1 VTSIKTFRTVAVRL
15 SPVLVL
21 ALSLQAVD
29 FRNDFDPDG
38 KFASYKKFC
47 FVKGIEL
54 DKSGLLSQLGMPDR
68 IMNLIS
74 GVLQTKN
81 MNEVPIDQKF
91 DLAVRYWVARQQKT
105 EVQDLGPD
113 DPYWGAWGGYPV
125 FWNGPWAFDYDD
137 FVVKNYSQRT
147 LIVDL
152 LERKS
157 KQLIWRTYLKD
168 DVQAGQYALQVE
180 WNDLNKAMLA
190 YPPSAK
196 EIEKMRQKRAQQ
208 AKKDAQ

>member
-1 VTSIKTFRTVAVRL
+1 VPFFKNFKAVTKRLATVLMVAI
-15 SPVLVL
+15 
-21 ALSLQAVD
+21 SLQAVD

-38 KFASYKKFC
+38 KFAQYKTFC
-47 FVKGIEL
+47 FVSGIEL
-54 DKSGLLSQLGMPDR
+54 DKAGLLNQPGMR
-68 IMNLIS
+68 ERMMNLVS
-74 GVLQTKN
+74 GVLQNRN

-113 DPYWGAWGGYPV
+113 DPYWGGWGGYPV

-157 KQLIWRTYLKD
+157 KQLIWRTYLRD
-168 DVQAGQYALQVE
+168 NVQAGQYALQVE
-180 WNDLNKAMLA
+180 WTDLNKAMVS
-190 YPPSAK
+190 YPPSSK
-196 EIEKMRQKRAQQ
+196 EIQEMRKKRAQQ
-208 AKKDAQ
+208 TKKQAQ

>member
-1 VTSIKTFRTVAVRL
+1 MKNFKAVAIRL
-15 SPVLVL
+15 APVLIA
-21 ALSLQAVD
+21 ALSLQADD

-38 KFASYKKFC
+38 KFSQYKVFC

-54 DKSGLLSQLGMPDR
+54 DKSGLLSQPGMPNR

-74 GVLQTKN
+74 GVLQN
-81 MNEVPIDQKF
+81 RGMNEVPIDQKF

-125 FWNGPWAFDYDD
+125 FWDGPWAFDYDD
-137 FVVKNYSQRT
+137 FVIKNYTQRT

-157 KQLIWRTYLKD
+157 KRLIWRTYLKD
-168 DVQAGQYALQVE
+168 DVQAGQYALEVQ
-180 WNDLNKAMLA
+180 WKDLNKAMVA

-208 AKKDAQ
+208 AKKAAQ

>member
-1 VTSIKTFRTVAVRL
+1 MKKFNALAARL
-15 SPVLVL
+15 APVLVV
-21 ALSLQAVD
+21 AVTLQAVD

-38 KFASYKKFC
+38 KFANYKTFC

-54 DKSGLLSQLGMPDR
+54 DKSGLLSQPGMPNR
-68 IMNLIS
+68 MMNLVS
-74 GVLQTKN
+74 GVLQTKS

-105 EVQDLGPD
+105 QVEDLGPD

-137 FVVKNYSQRT
+137 FVIKNYSQRT

-168 DVQAGQYALQVE
+168 DVQAGQYALEVQ
-180 WNDLNKAMLA
+180 WKDLNKAMVA
-190 YPPSAK
+190 YPPSPK
-196 EIEKMRQKRAQQ
+196 EIEKMRQKRAEQ
-208 AKKDAQ
+208 AKKAAQ

>member
-1 VTSIKTFRTVAVRL
+1 MRDFNPLIVRL
-15 SPVLVL
+15 VPVLI
-21 ALSLQAVD
+21 AAMSLQAAD

-38 KFASYKKFC
+38 KFSQYKLFC

-54 DKSGLLSQLGMPDR
+54 DKSGLLSQPGMPNR

-74 GVLQTKN
+74 GVLQN
-81 MNEVPIDQKF
+81 RGMNEVPIDQKF

-137 FVVKNYSQRT
+137 FVIKNYTQRT

-152 LERKS
+152 LDRKS

-168 DVQAGQYALQVE
+168 DVQAGQYALEVQ
-180 WNDLNKAMLA
+180 WKDLNKAMIA
-190 YPPSAK
+190 YPPSAA
-196 EIEKMRQKRAQQ
+196 EIKKMREKRAQQ
-208 AKKDAQ
+208 AKKAAQ

>member
-1 VTSIKTFRTVAVRL
+1 MLFFKNFKAVAIRL
-15 SPVLVL
+15 ALVL
-21 ALSLQAVD
+21 AVAISLQAVD

-38 KFASYKKFC
+38 KFSQFKTFC
-47 FVKGIEL
+47 FVQGIEL
-54 DKSGLLSQLGMPDR
+54 DKAGLLNQPGMR
-68 IMNLIS
+68 ERMMNLIS
-74 GVLQTKN
+74 GVLQN
-81 MNEVPIDQKF
+81 RSMNEVPIDQKF

-157 KQLIWRTYLKD
+157 KQLIWRTYLRD
-168 DVQAGQYALQVE
+168 NVQAGQYALQVE
-180 WNDLNKAMLA
+180 WTDLNKAMVS

-196 EIEKMRQKRAQQ
+196 EIQAMRKKRAEQ
-208 AKKDAQ
+208 AKKQAQ

>member
-1 VTSIKTFRTVAVRL
+1 MKNFKAVAARL
-15 SPVLVL
+15 VPALVF
-21 ALSLQAVD
+21 AMSLQAID

-38 KFASYKKFC
+38 QFTKYQTFS

-54 DKSGLLSQLGMPDR
+54 DKSGLLNQPGMTNR

-74 GVLQTKN
+74 GVLQAKA
-81 MNEVPIDQKF
+81 MNEVPSDQMY
-91 DLAVRYWVARQQKT
+91 DLAVRYWVARQDKS
-105 EVQDLGPD
+105 EIQDLGLG
-113 DPYWGAWGGYPV
+113 DPYWDAWGGYPV

-168 DVQAGQYALQVE
+168 DVQSGQSALAIE
-180 WNDLNKAMLA
+180 WKDLNKAMVA
-190 YPPSAK
+190 YPPSEK
-196 EIEKMRQKRAQQ
+196 EIQKMREKRAEQEKKQ
-208 AKKDAQ
+208 AQ

>member
-1 VTSIKTFRTVAVRL
+1 MLSFKNSKTVAVWL
-15 SPVLVL
+15 VPVLVF
-21 ALSLQAVD
+21 ATSLEAMD

-38 KFASYKKFC
+38 KFTTYKKFS

-54 DKSGLLSQLGMPDR
+54 DKSGLLSQPGMPDR
-68 IMNLIS
+68 MMNLIS

-81 MNEVPIDQKF
+81 MSEVPIDQKF

-105 EVQDLGPD
+105 EVQDLGPA

-152 LERKS
+152 IERKS

-168 DVQAGQYALQVE
+168 NVQAGQYALQVE
-180 WNDLNKAMLA
+180 WNDLNKAMVA

-196 EIEKMRQKRAQQ
+196 EIQKMREKRAEQ
-208 AKKDAQ
+208 AKKQAQ

>member
-1 VTSIKTFRTVAVRL
+1 MNNVKVVAVRL
-15 SPVLVL
+15 APVLVF
-21 ALSLQAVD
+21 AMSLQAID

-38 KFASYKKFC
+38 KFANYHTFS

-54 DKSGLLSQLGMPDR
+54 DKSGLLNQPGMSDR

-81 MNEVPIDQKF
+81 MNEVPRDQKF

-105 EVQDLGPD
+105 EVQDVGFD

-157 KQLIWRTYLKD
+157 KQLIWRTYLRD
-168 DVQAGQYALQVE
+168 DVQSGQSALQVE
-180 WNDLNKAMLA
+180 WTDLNKAMIA

-196 EIEKMRQKRAQQ
+196 EIEKMREKRAQQ
-208 AKKDAQ
+208 AKKQSQ

>member
-1 VTSIKTFRTVAVRL
+1 MKNFKAVAIRL
-15 SPVLVL
+15 APVLIA
-21 ALSLQAVD
+21 ALSLQADD

-38 KFASYKKFC
+38 KFSQYKVFC

-54 DKSGLLSQLGMPDR
+54 DKSGLLSQPGMPNR

-74 GVLQTKN
+74 GVLQN
-81 MNEVPIDQKF
+81 RGMNEVPIDQKF

-125 FWNGPWAFDYDD
+125 FWDGPWAFDYDD
-137 FVVKNYSQRT
+137 FVIKNYTQRT

-168 DVQAGQYALQVE
+168 DVQAGQYALEVQ
-180 WNDLNKAMLA
+180 WKDLNKAMVA

-208 AKKDAQ
+208 AKKAAQ

>member
-1 VTSIKTFRTVAVRL
+1 VRSLKRFQAVAVPL
-15 SPVLVL
+15 AAVLVL
-21 ALSLQAVD
+21 VMPLHAID

-38 KFASYKKFC
+38 KFANYQTFC

-54 DKSGLLSQLGMPDR
+54 DKTGLLNQPGMPDR
-68 IMNLIS
+68 MMNLIS

-81 MNEVPIDQKF
+81 MNEVPSDQKF
-91 DLAVRYWVARQQKT
+91 DLAVRYWVARQQKS
-105 EVQDLGPD
+105 EIQDLALD

-137 FVVKNYSQRT
+137 FAVKNYSQRT

-157 KQLIWRTYLKD
+157 KQLIWRTYLRD
-168 DVQAGQYALQVE
+168 DVQSGQSALQVE
-180 WNDLNKAMLA
+180 WKDLNKAMIA

-196 EIEKMRQKRAQQ
+196 EIQNMREKRAQQ
-208 AKKDAQ
+208 AKKQSQ